1 VDYGGRIP
9 NSATDQ
15 IAMCKDSI
23 QWTID
28 TKRVFLRQ
36 RLQLRLYQLYL
47 DTKEYEPAL
56 SGVAELLSEVK
67 RLDDKSVL
75 LEVPLLL
82 SSVHFLPSFLRTF
95 SLFGVRRYKIQNPA
109 FLFADRRR
117 SSSWSR

>member
-1 VDYGGRIP
+1 MDYGARIP
-9 NSATDQ
+9 NSEADQ

-75 LEVPLLL
+75 LEV
-82 SSVHFLPSFLRTF
+82 TF
-95 SLFGVRRYKIQNPA
+95 SKPSYPSPSSLLFSFRILLPRTNSAFRYI
-109 FLFADRRR
+109 
-117 SSSWSR
+117 SC